1 MLLIDNGNT
10 RTKFAVYNKGELRHD
25 VKVVNADLAVTIDQT
40 WVKDIKLALGT
51 DTKVFGCSVGTAAD
65 RLIISERLAQS
76 GLVVEWL
83 KTSAEA
89 GGVTNGYNDCWQ
101 QLGADRWFALVGYYQ
116 LKQENALIIDAGTA
130 LTIDWL
136 VSDGRHLGGWIVP
149 GRRLMQQS
157 LHSGTANLN
166 ALLSESCYREP
177 AVNTQQGMSFG
188 VHYALVGAIS
198 QAIKA
203 SEHIFNQQP
212 FSIIVTGGDGE
223 RLVKSLQAVES
234 INYTRIDDL
243 VFKGL
248 AFAAD
253 N

>member
-1 MLLIDNGNT
+1 
-10 RTKFAVYNKGELRHD
+10 
-25 VKVVNADLAVTIDQT
+25 
-40 WVKDIKLALGT
+40 
-51 DTKVFGCSVGTAAD
+51 
-65 RLIISERLAQS
+65 
-76 GLVVEWL
+76 
-83 KTSAEA
+83 
-89 GGVTNGYNDCWQ
+89 
-101 QLGADRWFALVGYYQ
+101 
-116 LKQENALIIDAGTA
+116 
-130 LTIDWL
+130 
-136 VSDGRHLGGWIVP
+136 
-149 GRRLMQQS
+149 
-157 LHSGTANLN
+157 
-166 ALLSESCYREP
+166 
-177 AVNTQQGMSFG
+177 MSFG

-203 SEHIFNQQP
+203 SEQIFSQQP

>member
-10 RTKFAVYNKGELRHD
+10 RTKFAVYQQGELLYE
-25 VKVVNADLAVTIDQT
+25 VKVVNSELATTMTEDWVQYVTST
-40 WVKDIKLALGT
+40 MKDDIR
-51 DTKVFGCSVGTAAD
+51 VFGCSVGSSND
-65 RLIISERLAQS
+65 REVIAERLRRA
-76 GLVVEWL
+76 GLQVNWL
-83 KTSAEA
+83 TTADKA
-89 GGVTNGYNDCWQ
+89 GGVINGYQKDWQ

-116 LKQENALIIDAGTA
+116 LKQENTVIIDAGTA

-136 VSDGRHLGGWIVP
+136 THSGQHLGGWIIP

-157 LHSGTANLN
+157 LHTGTANLTS
-166 ALLSESCYREP
+166 LLTESCYREP
-177 AVNTQQGMSFG
+177 AINTQQGMSFG

-203 SEHIFNQQP
+203 SENVFQQQP
-212 FSIIVTGGDGE
+212 FSVIVTGGDGE
-223 RLVKSLQAVES
+223 RLLKSLQNVED
-234 INYTRIDDL
+234 ICYTRIDDL